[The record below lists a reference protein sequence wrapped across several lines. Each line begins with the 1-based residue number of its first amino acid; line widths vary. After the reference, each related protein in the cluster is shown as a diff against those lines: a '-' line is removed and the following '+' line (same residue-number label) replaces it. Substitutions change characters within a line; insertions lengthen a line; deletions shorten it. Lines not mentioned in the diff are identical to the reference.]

1 MTQYEFENLIG
12 KGVCDAD
19 YEVIEK
25 VYTWHPAIK
34 NSGGKEQMK
43 ILYTQFGIGVIK
55 AMVPVAEKMQAL
67 DNEKNKLKAMMRL
80 IEEREQL
87 IAEGDMS
94 LEDAIV
100 TVEQLYSQAETQDA
114 FEELMKT
121 IKIDNGIK
129 NTARKIVGC

>member
-1 MTQYEFENLIG
+1 MMKYEFEELIG
-12 KGVCDAD
+12 KGVSDAD
-19 YEVIEK
+19 YKIIEA

-67 DNEKNKLKAMMRL
+67 DNEKNKLKAMMRI

-100 TVEQLYSQAETQDA
+100 TVEQLYSKAETPDA

-121 IKIDNGIK
+121 LEIDNGIK